1 MAQVIIFTNSN
12 GGVSVC
18 IPTGELDIN
27 AVKAKDTP
35 STSIIVQD
43 SELPQADNDFFNAW
57 ELANGVVTVNLT
69 KAKELTKARLRAE
82 REPLLAAQDVLF
94 QRAQETGGDTSA
106 IVAEKQ
112 RLRDVTGLV
121 DACTSTAQL
130 RALNTSSVAV
140 IVEEAPAVVVEETQA
155 AVVEET
161 SVEQA

>member
-1 MAQVIIFTNSN
+1 MAQVIIFTNDN

-18 IPTGELDIN
+18 MPTGELDIN

-57 ELANGVVTVNLT
+57 ELADGVVTVNLG
-69 KAKELTKARLRAE
+69 KAKELTRSRLRAE

-94 QRAQETGGDTSA
+94 QRVQETGGDTAA

-121 DACTSTAQL
+121 DGCATTEELRGLTCQL
-130 RALNTSSVAV
+130 
-140 IVEEAPAVVVEETQA
+140 
-155 AVVEET
+155 
-161 SVEQA
+161 